1 MKVLH
6 LSTSDIDGGAARA
19 AYRLHQGLLQLDID
33 SKMLVRAKFSTDP
46 SVIGYKPLIAKL
58 GSKLDSHP
66 LRKYPKRKKLMFSSQ
81 WFPDTVVS
89 KVRAIN
95 PDIVHLHWTCNGYLR
110 IESLTKLKKPLVWTL
125 HDMWAFTGGCH
136 YSQGCDRYTK
146 GCGSCP
152 QLGSSDPYDL
162 SWHNWQRKAKTL
174 HNLDLTIVS
183 PSRWLANCAKASP
196 LFENCRIEVIP
207 NGIDVGVY
215 KPINQS
221 AAREALNLPQ
231 DKQLVLFGAGSTSGD
246 PRKGFHHLLAALQKL
261 DADLWS
267 DRLELVIFGESKPQ
281 NALPLQFQARYLG
294 RLNDDISL
302 ALAYSSADFFIAP
315 SQEDNLPNTVVEALS
330 CGTPCLAFDIGGMP
344 DLIDHK
350 KTGYLAQP
358 FEINDLT
365 KGVEWILENPER
377 LKIISSHARE
387 HAVENF
393 SMEPRSKQILS
404 LYKEHS
410 FVEQS
415 R

>member
-33 SKMLVRAKFSTDP
+33 SKMLVRAKFSTDS
-46 SVIGYKPLIAKL
+46 SVIGYKPLVAKL
-58 GSKLDSHP
+58 GSKLDSYP

-81 WFPDTVVS
+81 WFPDTVVP
-89 KVRAIN
+89 KVRSVN

-136 YSQGCDRYTK
+136 YTQGCDHYTK

-162 SWHNWQRKAKTL
+162 SWRNWQRKAKIL
-174 HNLDLTIVS
+174 RNLNLTIVS
-183 PSRWLANCAKASP
+183 PSQWLANCAKASP

-207 NGIDVGVY
+207 NGIDVEVY

-221 AAREALNLPQ
+221 AARAALNLPQ
-231 DKQLVLFGAGSTSGD
+231 DKHLVLFGAGSTSGD
-246 PRKGFHHLLAALQKL
+246 PRKGFHLLLSALQKL
-261 DADLWS
+261 DANLWG

-294 RLNDDISL
+294 RLSDDVSL
-302 ALAYSSADFFIAP
+302 ALAYVSADLFIAP
-315 SQEDNLPNTVVEALS
+315 SQEDNLPNTVMEALS

-344 DLIDHK
+344 DMIEHQ
-350 KTGYLAQP
+350 KTGYLVQP
-358 FEINDLT
+358 FEIDDLV
-365 KGVEWILENPER
+365 KGVEWILDNPAR
-377 LKIISSHARE
+377 LKTLSVQARNHAIE
-387 HAVENF
+387 KF
-393 SMEPRSKQILS
+393 PFRSCSEQILNI
-404 LYKEHS
+404 YKKY
-410 FVEQS
+410 
-415 R
+415 